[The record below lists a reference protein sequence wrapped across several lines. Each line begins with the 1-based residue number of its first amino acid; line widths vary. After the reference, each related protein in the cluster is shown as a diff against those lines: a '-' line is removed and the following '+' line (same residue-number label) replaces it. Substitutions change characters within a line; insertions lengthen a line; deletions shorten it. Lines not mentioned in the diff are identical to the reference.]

1 MIIAGRPRR
10 PRLPPAHPTSST
22 AQSPP
27 STPSA
32 RFVGGN
38 NTGRHIYAPGAQHG
52 KRVQCDIGAK
62 NHAVVMPDAK
72 RDQGLNALPGAA
84 CAAAGQRCMSISVA
98 VFIGAAQTFIPELVA
113 RAGKLKGG
121 GRAVVSFCF
130 DGPVTSPATRPR
142 IEALIASAESASPT
156 KAKLLLE
163 ARRSRGGVPAYPD
176 GNFVVF
182 RLRRGRR
189 GYTSVLEFLMTF
201 VCVFFGPVLCVR
213 YVPTLDAAIPF
224 LNTNPFGNGAA
235 VFTRSGAVAQR
246 FEMEVEAGQ
255 IEVNVLIPVP
265 LPMFSWTGNEVR
277 FPFISVFGIKFYT
290 QITTTTT
297 LWRSDDA

>member
-1 MIIAGRPRR
+1 MYSEENCVFGGW
-10 PRLPPAHPTSST
+10 PP
-22 AQSPP
+22 
-27 STPSA
+27 
-32 RFVGGN
+32 
-38 NTGRHIYAPGAQHG
+38 PGAPNVVHGTVPTHG

-98 VFIGAAQTFIPELVA
+98 VSVGAAQTFIPELVA
-113 RAGKLKGG
+113 RAGKLKVNQGFEEG
-121 GRAVVSFCF
+121 AEF
-130 DGPVTSPATRPR
+130 GPVTSPATRPR

-176 GNFVVF
+176 GNFVLV
-182 RLRRGRR
+182 
-189 GYTSVLEFLMTF
+189 TF
-201 VCVFFGPVLCVR
+201 VVFFGPVLCVR

-265 LPMFSWTGNEVR
+265 LPMFSWTGNECGR
-277 FPFISVFGIKFYT
+277 GET
-290 QITTTTT
+290 
-297 LWRSDDA
+297 R